1 MVRQRSLV
9 PPCVGSNPSAPAFF
23 LMKTRI
29 IFVTG
34 GVVSSIGKG
43 IASAAI
49 GCILRCCGYSVNI
62 KKLDPYL
69 NVDPGTMN
77 PAQHGEVFVTNDGA
91 ETDLDLGHYERFV
104 DINMSRDNN
113 ITTGKI
119 YQDLIEKE
127 RSGFYLGK
135 TVQVVPHVTDLI
147 KEFVLKDADKT
158 DFLIIEIG
166 GTVGDIEG
174 QPFLEAIRQ
183 LSLQL
188 GKAHTLFTHLTLIPF
203 LGKSGEVKTK
213 PTQHSVRDLMYSGI
227 EANILLCRTSV
238 PLSQGD
244 KDKIGLFCN
253 ISSANVIEAPD
264 VDNVY
269 ELPYIYS
276 KNGLQS
282 AIFQHFGLE
291 CKYQGCSLKVHEC
304 NIAKWHNYAQKAQ
317 NATKTINIL
326 LVGKYSIASDC
337 YKSVIEA
344 VNHSATSLDAKV
356 NIKWGDTRLT
366 NDSNVVDLFKD
377 VDCVVVTGGF
387 GQEGIE
393 GYLAIIKYARENN
406 IPTLG
411 ICYGMQLAVVEFARN
426 VAGISNANST
436 EIDKNTADPIVGL
449 ITEWV
454 NKEGQIETRDLNT
467 KVGGTMRL
475 GSYEAFVK
483 EGTLAH
489 KLYSSSVIQERHRH
503 RYEINHNYISQ
514 IEKHG
519 AIFSSFSV
527 QNSTLPEMFELPNH
541 KFFITCQFHPEF
553 LSRPF
558 KPHPLFSGLLQAG
571 LKK

>member
-1 MVRQRSLV
+1 
-9 PPCVGSNPSAPAFF
+9 
-23 LMKTRI
+23 MKTRI

-91 ETDLDLGHYERFV
+91 ETDLDLGYYERFV

-541 KFFITCQFHPEF
+541 KFFITWNF
-553 LSRPF
+553 
-558 KPHPLFSGLLQAG
+558 
-571 LKK
+571 